1 VEQDEKEAKWP
12 ILEESEVNDKR
23 KRNNDSWRRNIKYE
37 QSVSPFQWNRGGLA
51 DLRMRDDGGQGGEL
65 SAAGNNPACSYSATR
80 HTASCPSEAVSKTEI
95 RSKILHLGAKT
106 TNRMEQALYTR
117 KTENSN

>member
-1 VEQDEKEAKWP
+1 MEQDEKEAKWP

-51 DLRMRDDGGQGGEL
+51 DIRMRDDGCHGGEL

-80 HTASCPSEAVSKTEI
+80 HTVSGPSETVSKTEI

-106 TNRMEQALYTR
+106 TKRMEQALYTR
-117 KTENSN
+117 NTENSN